1 MGSGRR
7 KGSDDDRGV
16 VGELAIVNN
25 EKGVFGL
32 ADLMK
37 ASAEVL
43 GNGGSRRSDRG
54 LSGSVLL
61 KTVEGAAK
69 GLGYLCTEFAS
80 SNLPHGNLKSST
92 VPTFIANY
100 M

>member
-16 VGELAIVNN
+16 VGELVIVNN

-43 GNGGSRRSDRG
+43 GNGGWRRS
-54 LSGSVLL
+54 
-61 KTVEGAAK
+61 
-69 GLGYLCTEFAS
+69 AS
-80 SNLPHGNLKSST
+80 AEDG
-92 VPTFIANY
+92 
-100 M
+100 